1 MTSTRSFS
9 RAAGIPSQIF
19 VIKLRHFIVRLQAFP
34 HSKWEDVEV
43 DEVDV
48 GKLTVV
54 LHSDGA
60 RAYKLKVPGVMHCN
74 VVHKKKK
81 VKVDG
86 KVRWVKP
93 HYTKVYS
100 IKLPTGDQMK
110 VKCNMWTVT
119 GKMLDTLFW
128 ES

>member
-1 MTSTRSFS
+1 MK
-9 RAAGIPSQIF
+9 QKYVKVF
-19 VIKLRHFIVRLQAFP
+19 VIKLQHFIARLQAFP
-34 HSKWEDVEV
+34 RSKWEDVEV

-48 GKLTVV
+48 GKFTVI

-74 VVHKKKK
+74 VVHKKTK
-81 VKVDG
+81 VKVNG
-86 KVRWVKP
+86 KVRWMKP

-100 IKLPTGDQMK
+100 LKLPTGDQIK
-110 VKCNMWTVT
+110 VKCNMWKVT